1 MNSDYISKF
10 YEQYSKEVYLYTF
23 SLCKNSHL
31 AEDIMQEAFV
41 RAILYLD
48 DNHYNI
54 KFWLFRVCR
63 NLYIDYV
70 RKNKIIS
77 QLDILDLHIEDTS
90 LDVLKGIIKSESS
103 LNLYNKVMSLPNTMK
118 EVIVLFYYLEIP
130 QNKIANIMNI
140 SNGAVRTLIYRARKH
155 LRSIMEE

>member
-48 DNHYNI
+48 DNHDNI

-70 RKNKIIS
+70 RK
-77 QLDILDLHIEDTS
+77 
-90 LDVLKGIIKSESS
+90 
-103 LNLYNKVMSLPNTMK
+103 
-118 EVIVLFYYLEIP
+118 
-130 QNKIANIMNI
+130 NKIANIMNI

>member
-1 MNSDYISKF
+1 
-10 YEQYSKEVYLYTF
+10 
-23 SLCKNSHL
+23 
-31 AEDIMQEAFV
+31 MQEAFV

-48 DNHYNI
+48 DNHDNI

-77 QLDILDLHIEDTS
+77 QLDIFDLHIEDTS

>member
-48 DNHYNI
+48 DNHDNI

-130 QNKIANIMNI
+130 QKKIANIMNI

>member
-48 DNHYNI
+48 DNHDNI

-103 LNLYNKVMSLPNTMK
+103 LNLYNKV
-118 EVIVLFYYLEIP
+118 IVLFYYLEIP